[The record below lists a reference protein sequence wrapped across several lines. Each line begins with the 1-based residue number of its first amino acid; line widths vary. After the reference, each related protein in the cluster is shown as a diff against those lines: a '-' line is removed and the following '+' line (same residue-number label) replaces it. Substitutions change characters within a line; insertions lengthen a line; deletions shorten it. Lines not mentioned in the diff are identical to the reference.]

1 MELKSNSGGL
11 NSYLQ
16 LGLYTTTK
24 SLRAFAS
31 MRAMNTM
38 LIARSRKSLESVD
51 SVLVEIRKG
60 RNNVGRGL
68 CGYDSQKRKH
78 SQHSDSFKGAFR
90 TIKSGV
96 V

>member
-1 MELKSNSGGL
+1 MEVVVVEWRL

-38 LIARSRKSLESVD
+38 LIARSLKSLESVD
-51 SVLVEIRKG
+51 SAFIEIRKG
-60 RNNVGRGL
+60 RTDMGRGL
-68 CGYDSQKRKH
+68 SGYDSQKRKH
-78 SQHSDSFKGAFR
+78 SSHKNSQKMR
-90 TIKSGV
+90 SGQ
-96 V
+96 

>member
-1 MELKSNSGGL
+1 MLATHRDASKPSDCEAESNSGGL

-38 LIARSRKSLESVD
+38 LIARSLKSLESVD
-51 SVLVEIRKG
+51 SAFIEI
-60 RNNVGRGL
+60 
-68 CGYDSQKRKH
+68 
-78 SQHSDSFKGAFR
+78 
-90 TIKSGV
+90 
-96 V
+96 